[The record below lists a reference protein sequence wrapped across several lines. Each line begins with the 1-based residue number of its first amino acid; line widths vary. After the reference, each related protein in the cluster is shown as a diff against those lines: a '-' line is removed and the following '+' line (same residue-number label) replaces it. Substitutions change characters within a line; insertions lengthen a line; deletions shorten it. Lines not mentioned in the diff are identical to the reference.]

1 MNLDMLNMEPKD
13 ELNFWKQQ
21 SYKESNYDNLSI
33 AYDYPL
39 KHLKIKPKT
48 SITLSE
54 GKLHLIINHMN
65 GLQKQEFDLKE
76 DVTLYNDTVKSLY
89 CAVEDS
95 LISDEP
101 KEFTITVKN
110 GKKENEFI

>member
-1 MNLDMLNMEPKD
+1 MNLDVLNMKPKD
-13 ELNFWKQQ
+13 ELSIWKNL

-33 AYDYPL
+33 AYASPL

-65 GLQKQEFDLKE
+65 GLQKQEFDIKE
-76 DVTLYNDTVKSLY
+76 DVTLYNDTVKPLF

-95 LISDEP
+95 LISDD
-101 KEFTITVKN
+101 KVDFSIYVKN
-110 GKKENEFI
+110 GKKDNEIN